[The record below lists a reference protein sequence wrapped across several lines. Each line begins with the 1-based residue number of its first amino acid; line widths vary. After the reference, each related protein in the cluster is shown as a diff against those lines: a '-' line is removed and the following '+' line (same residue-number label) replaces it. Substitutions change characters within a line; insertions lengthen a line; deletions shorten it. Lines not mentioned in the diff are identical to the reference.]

1 MLGSARTVWGG
12 MPECGFQAVREPSG
26 VAIMLEANLG
36 GANLRRT
43 YLTGVALTEADL
55 SRADLSAAALTEAA
69 LGRAVLRRAKVTSEQ
84 LDSAR
89 SLEGATMPD
98 GSAHD

>member
-43 YLTGVALTEADL
+43 YLTGAT
-55 SRADLSAAALTEAA
+55 LTEAA

>member
-1 MLGSARTVWGG
+1 MW
-12 MPECGFQAVREPSG
+12 VREPSG
-26 VAIMLEANLG
+26 VAIMLEANLS

-43 YLTGVALTEADL
+43 YLTGAALTEANL
-55 SRADLSAAALTEAA
+55 SRADLSAAALTEAV
-69 LGRAVLRRAKVTSEQ
+69 LGRAKVTSEQ

>member
-26 VAIMLEANLG
+26 VAIMLEANLSG
-36 GANLRRT
+36 ANLSGANLRRT
-43 YLTGVALTEADL
+43 YLTGAALTEANL

-69 LGRAVLRRAKVTSEQ
+69 LGRAKVTSEQ
-84 LDSAR
+84 LGSAR